1 MIFVVMIGG
10 LGSVEGPILGTVIYI
25 AMHQWLGDFDT
36 AYLILLG
43 VLLTRVV
50 PQLRRRHH
58 NVDLSAAE
66 PAHTEAIQ

>member
-1 MIFVVMIGG
+1 
-10 LGSVEGPILGTVIYI
+10 
-25 AMHQWLGDFDT
+25 
-36 AYLILLG
+36 LILLG
-43 VLLTRVV
+43 VIAIGLTIASPGGLWGLLTRVV